1 MDAKTAVIALGM
13 ATTKMAA
20 IQAEIDEI
28 KRELVDSMVIKGRVD
43 SVADLADIDDP
54 EAGWVYLVGLAADDN
69 KAEYVYTEAGTWEF
83 LGMHVT
89 VDPAPTQ
96 SSTNPVS
103 SGGVYTA
110 LAGKVT
116 EGSGY
121 AVVNGIRVYVSGTTP
136 TGDIPEGSIG
146 IGF

>member
-13 ATTKMAA
+13 ATSRLAA
-20 IQAEIDEI
+20 IQAEVDEI

-43 SVADLADIDDP
+43 TVADLSNIDDP

-83 LGMHVT
+83 LGMHIN

-103 SGGVYTA
+103 SGGAYTA
-110 LAGKVT
+110 LQGKVT

-121 AVVNGIRVYVSGTTP
+121 AVINGTRVYVSSTTP
-136 TGDIPEGSIG
+136 TGTIPEGSLG